1 MSVEVGSAYATL
13 RVKLDE
19 WNQGL
24 ETAANSLQGYGSRLQ
39 GSMDSIGKK
48 TTSAGKSLTTKITL
62 PIIGIGTAAVKT
74 SMDFEAAMS
83 KVASLSGAQ
92 GEQFE
97 SLRDKA
103 LEMGA
108 KTMYSAT
115 ESAEALQYMAL
126 AGWNTE
132 DMLNGLEPI
141 LKLAGAAGMD
151 LGTASDIVTDG
162 LTAMGLSAKDAAH
175 FADVMAVTMSKSN
188 TDVNQLGEAFKYVAP
203 LAGAMGYKIED
214 LSLALGLMA
223 NSGIKASQGGTS
235 LRRILQNL
243 SDPTDE
249 VAGAMKKL
257 GISMFNPEDGSA
269 KSLYDLMVE
278 LRGSMRGL
286 SDEEQAM
293 YANTIAG
300 STGLSGL
307 LAIVN
312 ASDEDFNNLANAI
325 YNADGA
331 GMEMYD
337 TMTNNLKGSVT
348 ELMSALESLM
358 ISMGDL
364 LVPLIKEVVSMIQ
377 GWVEHLNSLDET
389 QKQQIIQ
396 VALVVASIGPLIS
409 IVGKLFTTIS
419 TVVKFIQ
426 ALTANPILI
435 LVAAIA
441 AAIGGLVGTIITNWD
456 KTKSATEN
464 VWNGIKLFVT
474 NVVNGL
480 LSFIE
485 NLFPGFKEAG
495 ANLFKGLWEGL
506 KSVWTKI
513 TDWVSNGVKTLTE
526 LLNPKN
532 WFSDNG
538 NTKSGYRRSFAAG
551 LDSVPYD
558 GYKATLHKGE
568 RVLTAQENKKY
579 NTGRAANSGNTYNFY
594 SPKAIDVAQAKRM
607 LDSVTKQQSLGLDL
621 G

>member
-13 RVKLDE
+13 RVNLDE

-24 ETAANSLQGYGSRLQ
+24 ETAINSLQGYGSRLQ
-39 GSMDSIGKK
+39 GSMNSVGKK
-48 TTSAGKSLTTKITL
+48 LTSAGKSLTTKVTL
-62 PIIGIGTAAVKT
+62 PIVGIGTAAVKA
-74 SMDFEAAMS
+74 SIDFESAMD

-92 GEQFE
+92 GEQFD

-103 LEMGA
+103 IEMGA
-108 KTMYSAT
+108 QTMYSAT

-203 LAGAMGYKIED
+203 LAGSMGYSIED
-214 LSLALGLMA
+214 LSLALGIMA
-223 NSGIKASQGGTS
+223 NAGIKASQGGTS
-235 LRRILQNL
+235 LRRTLLNL
-243 SDPTDE
+243 SNPTDA
-249 VAGAMKKL
+249 VAVAMEKL
-257 GISMFNPEDGSA
+257 GISMFNPDGSA

-278 LRGSMRGL
+278 LRGAMKGL
-286 SDEEQAM
+286 TDEEKAQ
-293 YANTIAG
+293 YAATIAG
-300 STGLSGL
+300 ATGLSGL
-307 LAIVN
+307 LAIVD
-312 ASDEDFNNLANAI
+312 ASDESFNGLANAI
-325 YNADGA
+325 NTSDNAA
-331 GMEMYD
+331 LNMYD
-337 TMTNNLKGSVT
+337 TMTNNLKGT
-348 ELMSALESLM
+348 LDELMSALEALGISLGE
-358 ISMGDL
+358 IL
-364 LVPLIKEVVSMIQ
+364 TPIITNVVRTLQ
-377 GWVEHLNSLDET
+377 GWVEKIDDLDET

-396 VALVVASIGPLIS
+396 IALVVAAIGPLIS
-409 IVGKLFTTIS
+409 IVGKLFTAIS
-419 TVVKFIQ
+419 TVVKFVQ
-426 ALTANPILI
+426 ALTANPVLI

-480 LSFIE
+480 LGFIE

-495 ANLFKGLWEGL
+495 VKLFTGLWDGL

-513 TDWVSNGVKTLTE
+513 TNWVSNGVKTLAE

-532 WFSDNG
+532 WFSDDG
-538 NTKSGYRRSFAAG
+538 NSKSGYRRSFAAG
-551 LDSVPYD
+551 LDNVPYD

-568 RVLTAQENKKY
+568 RVLTAQENKEY

>member
-24 ETAANSLQGYGSRLQ
+24 ETAINSLQGYGSRLQ

-48 TTSAGKSLTTKITL
+48 LTSAGKNLTTKVTL
-62 PIIGIGTAAVKT
+62 PIVGIGTAAVKT
-74 SMDFEAAMS
+74 SMDFEAAMD

-92 GEQFE
+92 GENFDR
-97 SLRDKA
+97 LRDKA

-108 KTMYSAT
+108 QTMYSAT

-132 DMLNGLEPI
+132 EMLVGLEPI
-141 LKLAGAAGMD
+141 LKLAGSAGMD
-151 LGTASDIVTDG
+151 LGRASDIVTDG

-203 LAGAMGYKIED
+203 LAGSLGYSVED
-214 LSLALGLMA
+214 LNLALGIMA
-223 NSGIKASQGGTS
+223 NASIKSSQGGTS
-235 LRRILQNL
+235 LRRVLLNL
-243 SDPTDE
+243 SDPTDK
-249 VAGAMKKL
+249 VKASMDAL
-257 GISMFNPEDGSA
+257 GISMFNPDGSA

-278 LRGSMRGL
+278 LRESMKGL
-286 SDEEQAM
+286 SKEEKALH
-293 YANTIAG
+293 ASTIAG
-300 STGLSGL
+300 ATGLSGL
-307 LAIVN
+307 LAIVD
-312 ASDEDFNNLANAI
+312 ASDKDFNNLANAI

-331 GMEMYD
+331 GMKMYD
-337 TMTNNLKGSVT
+337 TMTNNLQGSVT

-396 VALVVASIGPLIS
+396 VALVVASIGPLIT
-409 IVGKLFTTIS
+409 IIGKLFTTIS
-419 TVVKFIQ
+419 TVVKFVQ
-426 ALTANPILI
+426 LLTANPVLI

-480 LSFIE
+480 LGFIE

-506 KSVWTKI
+506 KSVWSSISTWATNAFESLKR
-513 TDWVSNGVKTLTE
+513 K
-526 LLNPKN
+526 LNPST
-532 WFSDNG
+532 WFNSS
-538 NTKSGYRRSFAAG
+538 TKSSGYGRSFAAG
-551 LDSVPYD
+551 LDNVPYD

-568 RVLTAQENKKY
+568 RVLTAQENKNY
-579 NTGRAANSGNTYNFY
+579 NAGRTAGTGNTYNFY

>member
-24 ETAANSLQGYGSRLQ
+24 ETAINSLQGYGSRLQ
-39 GSMDSIGKK
+39 GSMDSVGKK
-48 TTSAGKSLTTKITL
+48 LTSAGKNLTKKVTL
-62 PIIGIGTAAVKT
+62 PIVGIGTAAVKT
-74 SMDFEAAMS
+74 SMDFEAAMD

-92 GEQFE
+92 GENFD

-151 LGTASDIVTDG
+151 LGRASDIVTDG
-162 LTAMGLSAKDAAH
+162 LTAMGLTAQDAAH
-175 FADVMAVTMSKSN
+175 FADVLAVAMSKSN
-188 TDVNQLGEAFKYVAP
+188 TDVDQLGEAFKYVAP
-203 LAGAMGYKIED
+203 LAGAMGYNIED

-223 NSGIKASQGGTS
+223 NAGIKASQGGTS
-235 LRRILQNL
+235 LRRVLQNL
-243 SDPTDE
+243 SNPTDK
-249 VAGAMKKL
+249 VAGAMEDL
-257 GISMFNPEDGSA
+257 GISMFNPDGSA

-278 LRGSMRGL
+278 LRESMRGL
-286 SDEEQAM
+286 SEEEQAM
-293 YANTIAG
+293 YASTIAG

-312 ASDEDFNNLANAI
+312 ASDKDFNNLTDAI
-325 YNADGA
+325 YNANGA
-331 GMEMYD
+331 GMKMYD
-337 TMTNNLKGSVT
+337 TMTNNLQGSVT

-364 LVPLIKEVVSMIQ
+364 LVPLIKDVVKMIQ

-396 VALVVASIGPLIS
+396 VALVVASIGPLIT
-409 IVGKLFTTIS
+409 IIGKLFTTIS
-419 TVVKFIQ
+419 TVVKFVK
-426 ALTANPILI
+426 LLSANPVIL
-435 LVAAIA
+435 LVTAIA

-480 LSFIE
+480 LNFIE

-495 ANLFKGLWEGL
+495 AKLFTGFWNGL

-513 TDWVSNGVKTLTE
+513 TDWVSNGVKTLAE

-532 WFSDNG
+532 WFSDDG
-538 NTKSGYRRSFAAG
+538 NTKSGYGRSFAAG
-551 LDSVPYD
+551 LDNVPYD

-568 RVLTAQENKKY
+568 RVLTAQENKEY
-579 NTGRAANSGNTYNFY
+579 NAGRANNSGNIYNFY

>member
-24 ETAANSLQGYGSRLQ
+24 ETAINSLRGYGSRLQ
-39 GSMDSIGKK
+39 VSMDSVGKK
-48 TTSAGKSLTTKITL
+48 LTSAGKNLTTKVTL

-92 GEQFE
+92 GEEFDR
-97 SLRDKA
+97 LRDKA
-103 LEMGA
+103 IEMGA
-108 KTMYSAT
+108 QTMYSAT

-126 AGWNTE
+126 AGWGTE
-132 DMLNGLEPI
+132 DMLAGLEPI

-151 LGTASDIVTDG
+151 LGRASDIVTDG
-162 LTAMGLSAKDAAH
+162 LTAMGLTAQDAAH
-175 FADVMAVTMSKSN
+175 FADVLAVAMSKSN
-188 TDVNQLGEAFKYVAP
+188 TDVDMLGEAFKYVAP
-203 LAGAMGYKIED
+203 LAGAMGYNIED

-223 NSGIKASQGGTS
+223 NAGIKASQGGTS
-235 LRRILQNL
+235 LRRVLQNL
-243 SDPTDE
+243 SNPTDK
-249 VAGAMKKL
+249 VAGAMEDL
-257 GISMFNPEDGSA
+257 GISMFNPDGSA

-278 LRGSMRGL
+278 LRGSMKGL
-286 SDEEQAM
+286 SEEEQAM
-293 YANTIAG
+293 YASTIAG

-312 ASDEDFNNLANAI
+312 ASEDDFNKLTDAI

-337 TMTNNLKGSVT
+337 TMTNNLQGSVT

-364 LVPLIKEVVSMIQ
+364 LVPLIKDVVEMLQ

-396 VALVVASIGPLIS
+396 VALVVASIGPLIT
-409 IVGKLFTTIS
+409 IIGKLFTSIS
-419 TVVKFIQ
+419 TVVKFVQ
-426 ALTANPILI
+426 LLSANPVIL
-435 LVAAIA
+435 LVTAIA

-480 LSFIE
+480 LNFIE

-495 ANLFKGLWEGL
+495 AKLFTGFWDGL
-506 KSVWTKI
+506 KSMWTKI
-513 TDWVSNGVKTLTE
+513 TDWVSNGVKTLAE

-538 NTKSGYRRSFAAG
+538 NTKSGYGRSFAAG
-551 LDSVPYD
+551 LDNVPYD

-568 RVLTAQENKKY
+568 RVLTAQENKEY
-579 NTGRAANSGNTYNFY
+579 NAGRSTNSGNTYNFY

>member
-24 ETAANSLQGYGSRLQ
+24 ETAINSLQGYGSRLQ
-39 GSMDSIGKK
+39 GSMNSIGKK
-48 TTSAGKSLTTKITL
+48 LTSAGKNLTTKVTL
-62 PIIGIGTAAVKT
+62 PIVGIGTAAVKT
-74 SMDFEAAMS
+74 SMDFEAAMD

-92 GEQFE
+92 GENFDR
-97 SLRDKA
+97 LRDKA

-126 AGWNTE
+126 AGWDTE

-203 LAGAMGYKIED
+203 LAGAMGYSIED

-223 NSGIKASQGGTS
+223 NAGIKASQGGTS
-235 LRRILQNL
+235 LRRVLQNL
-243 SDPTDE
+243 SNPTDK
-249 VAGAMKKL
+249 VAGAMAKL
-257 GISMFNPEDGSA
+257 GISMFNPDGSA

-278 LRGSMRGL
+278 LRESMKGL
-286 SDEEQAM
+286 SEEEQAM
-293 YANTIAG
+293 YASTIAG

-312 ASDEDFNNLANAI
+312 ASDEDFNNLTDAI
-325 YNADGA
+325 YNANGA

-364 LVPLIKEVVSMIQ
+364 LVPLIKDVVKMIQ

-396 VALVVASIGPLIS
+396 VALVVASIGPLIT
-409 IVGKLFTTIS
+409 IIGKLFTSIS
-419 TVVKFIQ
+419 TVVKFVQ
-426 ALTANPILI
+426 ALTANPVLI

-480 LSFIE
+480 LNFIE

-495 ANLFKGLWEGL
+495 AKLFTGFWNGL

-513 TDWVSNGVKTLTE
+513 TDWVSNGVKTLAE

-532 WFSDNG
+532 WFSDDG
-538 NTKSGYRRSFAAG
+538 NTKSGYGRSFAAG
-551 LDSVPYD
+551 LDNVPYD

-568 RVLTAQENKKY
+568 RVLTAQENKEY
-579 NTGRAANSGNTYNFY
+579 NAGRANNSGNTYNFY

>member
-24 ETAANSLQGYGSRLQ
+24 KTAISSLQGYGSRLQ
-39 GSMDSIGKK
+39 VSMDSVGKK
-48 TTSAGKSLTTKITL
+48 LTSAGKSLTTKVTL
-62 PIIGIGTAAVKT
+62 PIVGIGTAAVKT
-74 SMDFEAAMS
+74 SMDFESAMS

-92 GEQFE
+92 GEQFD

-235 LRRILQNL
+235 LRRVLQNL
-243 SDPTDE
+243 SDPTGE
-249 VAGAMKKL
+249 VAGAMKDL
-257 GISMFNPEDGSA
+257 GVSMFNPDGSA

-286 SDEEQAM
+286 SEEEQAM

-358 ISMGDL
+358 ISIGDL
-364 LVPLIKEVVSMIQ
+364 LVPLIRKVVSMIQ

-396 VALVVASIGPLIS
+396 IALVVAAIGPLIS
-409 IVGKLFTTIS
+409 IVGKLFTAIS
-419 TVVKFIQ
+419 TVVKFVQ
-426 ALTANPILI
+426 LLSANPVLI

-464 VWNGIKLFVT
+464 VWNGIKIFVT

-480 LSFIE
+480 LNFIE
-485 NLFPGFKEAG
+485 GLFPGFKEAG
-495 ANLFKGLWEGL
+495 ANLFRGLWEGL

-532 WFSDNG
+532 WFSDDG
-538 NTKSGYRRSFAAG
+538 NPRSGYGRSFAAG

-568 RVLTAQENKKY
+568 RVLTAQENKEY

>member
-24 ETAANSLQGYGSRLQ
+24 ETAINSLQGYGSRLQ
-39 GSMDSIGKK
+39 GSMNSIGKK
-48 TTSAGKSLTTKITL
+48 LTSAGKNLTTKVTL
-62 PIIGIGTAAVKT
+62 PIVGIGTAAVKT
-74 SMDFEAAMS
+74 SMDFEAAMD

-92 GEQFE
+92 GENFDR
-97 SLRDKA
+97 LRDKA

-126 AGWNTE
+126 AGWGTE

-203 LAGAMGYKIED
+203 LAGAMGYSIED

-223 NSGIKASQGGTS
+223 NAGIKASQGGTS
-235 LRRILQNL
+235 LRRVLQNL
-243 SDPTDE
+243 SNPTDK
-249 VAGAMKKL
+249 VAGAMKAL
-257 GISMFNPEDGSA
+257 GISMFNPDGSA

-278 LRGSMRGL
+278 LRESMRGL
-286 SDEEQAM
+286 SEEEQAM
-293 YANTIAG
+293 YASTIAG

-312 ASDEDFNNLANAI
+312 ASDKDFNNLTDAI
-325 YNADGA
+325 YNANGA

-364 LVPLIKEVVSMIQ
+364 LVPLIKDVVKMIQ

-396 VALVVASIGPLIS
+396 VALVVASIGPLIT
-409 IVGKLFTTIS
+409 IIGKLFTSIS
-419 TVVKFIQ
+419 TVVKFVQ
-426 ALTANPILI
+426 ALTANPVLI

-480 LSFIE
+480 LNFIE

-495 ANLFKGLWEGL
+495 AKLFTGFWNGL

-513 TDWVSNGVKTLTE
+513 TDWVSNGVKTLAE

-532 WFSDNG
+532 WFSDDG
-538 NTKSGYRRSFAAG
+538 NTKSGYGRSFAAG
-551 LDSVPYD
+551 LDNVPYD

-568 RVLTAQENKKY
+568 RVLTAQENKEY
-579 NTGRAANSGNTYNFY
+579 NAGRAANSGNTYNFY

>member
-24 ETAANSLQGYGSRLQ
+24 ETAINSLQGYGSRLQ
-39 GSMDSIGKK
+39 GSMDSVGKK
-48 TTSAGKSLTTKITL
+48 LTSAGKNLTTKVTL
-62 PIIGIGTAAVKT
+62 PIVGIGTAAVKT

-92 GEQFE
+92 GEEFDR
-97 SLRDKA
+97 LRDKA
-103 LEMGA
+103 IEMGA
-108 KTMYSAT
+108 QTMYSAT

-126 AGWNTE
+126 AGWDTE
-132 DMLNGLEPI
+132 DMLAGLEPI

-151 LGTASDIVTDG
+151 LGRASDIVTDG
-162 LTAMGLSAKDAAH
+162 LTAMGLTAKDATH
-175 FADVMAVTMSKSN
+175 FADVLAVAMSKSN
-188 TDVNQLGEAFKYVAP
+188 TDVNMLGEAFKYVAP
-203 LAGAMGYKIED
+203 LAGAMGYNIED
-214 LSLALGLMA
+214 LSIALGLMA
-223 NSGIKASQGGTS
+223 NAGIKASQGGTS
-235 LRRILQNL
+235 LIRVLQNL
-243 SDPTDE
+243 SNPTE
-249 VAGAMKKL
+249 KVAGAMEDL
-257 GISMFNPEDGSA
+257 GISMFNPDGSA

-278 LRGSMRGL
+278 LRGSMKGL
-286 SDEEQAM
+286 SEEEQAM
-293 YANTIAG
+293 YASTIAG

-312 ASDEDFNNLANAI
+312 ASEDDFNNLTDAI

-337 TMTNNLKGSVT
+337 TMTNNLQGSVT

-364 LVPLIKEVVSMIQ
+364 LVPLIKDVVEMLQ

-396 VALVVASIGPLIS
+396 VALVVASIGPLIT
-409 IVGKLFTTIS
+409 IIGKLFTSIS
-419 TVVKFIQ
+419 TVVKFVQ
-426 ALTANPILI
+426 LLSANPVIL
-435 LVAAIA
+435 LVTAIA

-480 LSFIE
+480 LNFIE

-495 ANLFKGLWEGL
+495 AKLFTGFWDGL
-506 KSVWTKI
+506 KSIWTKI
-513 TDWVSNGVKTLTE
+513 TDWVSNGVKTLAE

-538 NTKSGYRRSFAAG
+538 NTKSGYGRSFAAG
-551 LDSVPYD
+551 LDNVPYD

-568 RVLTAQENKKY
+568 RVLTAQENKEY
-579 NTGRAANSGNTYNFY
+579 NAGRATNSGNTYNFY

>member
-24 ETAANSLQGYGSRLQ
+24 ETAINSLQGYGSRLQ

-48 TTSAGKSLTTKITL
+48 LTSAGKNLTTKVTL
-62 PIIGIGTAAVKT
+62 PIVGIGTAAVKT
-74 SMDFEAAMS
+74 SMDFEAAMD

-92 GEQFE
+92 GENFDR
-97 SLRDKA
+97 LRDKA

-108 KTMYSAT
+108 QTMYSAT

-126 AGWNTE
+126 AGWDTE

-203 LAGAMGYKIED
+203 LAGAMGYSIED
-214 LSLALGLMA
+214 LNLALGLMA
-223 NSGIKASQGGTS
+223 NAGIKASQGGTS
-235 LRRILQNL
+235 LRRVLQNL
-243 SDPTDE
+243 SNPTDE
-249 VAGAMKKL
+249 VAAAMEKL
-257 GISMFNPEDGSA
+257 GISMFNPDGSA

-278 LRGSMRGL
+278 LRESMSGL
-286 SDEEQAM
+286 SEEEQAM
-293 YANTIAG
+293 YASTIAG
-300 STGLSGL
+300 ATGLSGL
-307 LAIVN
+307 LAVVN
-312 ASDEDFNNLANAI
+312 ASDEDFNKLADAI

-364 LVPLIKEVVSMIQ
+364 LVPLIKDVVKMIQ

-396 VALVVASIGPLIS
+396 VALVVASIGPLIT
-409 IVGKLFTTIS
+409 IIGKLFTTIS
-419 TVVKFIQ
+419 TVVKFVQ
-426 ALTANPILI
+426 LLSANPVII

-480 LSFIE
+480 LNFIE

-506 KSVWTKI
+506 KSVWSKI
-513 TDWVSNGVKTLTE
+513 TDWATSAFESLKNA
-526 LLNPKN
+526 LNPST
-532 WFSDNG
+532 WFDRS
-538 NTKSGYRRSFAAG
+538 TRSSGYGRSFAAG
-551 LDSVPYD
+551 LDNVPYD

-568 RVLTAQENKKY
+568 RVLTAQENKEY
-579 NTGRAANSGNTYNFY
+579 STGRTTNSGNTYNFY

>member
-24 ETAANSLQGYGSRLQ
+24 ETAINSLQGYGSRLQ
-39 GSMDSIGKK
+39 GSMDSVGKK
-48 TTSAGKSLTTKITL
+48 LTSAGKNLTKKVTL
-62 PIIGIGTAAVKT
+62 PIVGIGTAAVKT

-92 GEQFE
+92 GEQFDR
-97 SLRDKA
+97 LRDKA
-103 LEMGA
+103 IEMGA
-108 KTMYSAT
+108 QTMYSAT

-126 AGWNTE
+126 AGWDTE
-132 DMLNGLEPI
+132 DMLDGLEPI

-151 LGTASDIVTDG
+151 LGRASDIVTDG
-162 LTAMGLSAKDAAH
+162 LTAMGLTAKDAAH
-175 FADVMAVTMSKSN
+175 FADVLAVAMSKSN

-203 LAGAMGYKIED
+203 LAGAMGYNIED

-223 NSGIKASQGGTS
+223 NAGIKASQGGTS
-235 LRRILQNL
+235 LRRVLQNL
-243 SDPTDE
+243 SNPTDK
-249 VAGAMKKL
+249 VAGAMEKL
-257 GISMFNPEDGSA
+257 GISMFNPDGSA

-278 LRGSMRGL
+278 LRESMRGL
-286 SDEEQAM
+286 SEEEQAM
-293 YANTIAG
+293 YASTIAG

-312 ASDEDFNNLANAI
+312 ASDEDFNTLTDAI
-325 YNADGA
+325 YNANGA

-337 TMTNNLKGSVT
+337 TMTNNLQGSVT

-364 LVPLIKEVVSMIQ
+364 LVPLIKEVVSMLQ

-396 VALVVASIGPLIS
+396 VALVVASIGPLIT
-409 IVGKLFTTIS
+409 IIGKLFTSIS
-419 TVVKFIQ
+419 TVVKFVQ
-426 ALTANPILI
+426 LLSANPVIL
-435 LVAAIA
+435 LVTAIA
-441 AAIGGLVGTIITNWD
+441 AAIGGLVGTIIANWD

-480 LSFIE
+480 LNFIE

-495 ANLFKGLWEGL
+495 ANLFRGLWEGL
-506 KSVWTKI
+506 KSVWSSI
-513 TDWVSNGVKTLTE
+513 TTWATNAFDSLKNA
-526 LLNPKN
+526 LNPST
-532 WFSDNG
+532 WFDSS
-538 NTKSGYRRSFAAG
+538 TRSSRYGRSYAAG
-551 LDSVPYD
+551 LDNVPYD

-568 RVLTAQENKKY
+568 RVLTAQENKEY
-579 NTGRAANSGNTYNFY
+579 NAGRATNSGNTYNFY

>member
-1 MSVEVGSAYATL
+1 MSIEVGSAYATL

-24 ETAANSLQGYGSRLQ
+24 ETAIKSLQGYGSRLQ
-39 GSMDSIGKK
+39 VSMDSVGKK
-48 TTSAGKSLTTKITL
+48 LTSAGKNLTTKVTL
-62 PIIGIGTAAVKT
+62 PIVGIGTAAIKA
-74 SMDFEAAMS
+74 SIDFESAMD

-92 GEQFE
+92 GEQFD

-103 LEMGA
+103 IEMGA

-126 AGWNTE
+126 AGWNTKE
-132 DMLNGLEPI
+132 MLVGLEPV

-151 LGTASDIVTDG
+151 LGTASNIVTNG
-162 LTAMGLSAKDAAH
+162 LTAMGLSANDAAH
-175 FADVMAVTMSKSN
+175 FADVMAVTMSKSS

-203 LAGAMGYKIED
+203 LAGSMGYSIED
-214 LSLALGLMA
+214 LSLALGIMA
-223 NSGIKASQGGTS
+223 NAGIQASQGGTS
-235 LRRILQNL
+235 LRRILLNL
-243 SDPTDE
+243 SDPTDD
-249 VAGAMKKL
+249 VAIAMEEL
-257 GISMFNPEDGSA
+257 GISMFNPDGSA

-278 LRGSMRGL
+278 LRGAMKGL
-286 SDEEQAM
+286 TDEEKAQ
-293 YANTIAG
+293 YAATIAG

-307 LAIVN
+307 LAIVD
-312 ASDEDFNNLANAI
+312 ASDEKFNGLANAI
-325 YNADGA
+325 NTSDNAA
-331 GMEMYD
+331 LNMYD
-337 TMTNNLKGSVT
+337 TMTKNLKGSLD
-348 ELMSALESLM
+348 ELMSALEALGISLGE
-358 ISMGDL
+358 IL
-364 LVPLIKEVVSMIQ
+364 TPIITNVVRTLQ
-377 GWVEHLNSLDET
+377 GWVEKLDDLDET

-396 VALVVASIGPLIS
+396 IALVVAAIGPLIL
-409 IVGKLFTTIS
+409 IVGKLFTAIS
-419 TVVKFIQ
+419 TVVKFVQ
-426 ALTANPILI
+426 LLSANPIII

-485 NLFPGFKEAG
+485 GLFPGFKEAG
-495 ANLFKGLWEGL
+495 ANLFRGLWEGL

-513 TDWVSNGVKTLTE
+513 TDWVSNGVKTLAE

-532 WFSDNG
+532 WFGDDG
-538 NTKSGYRRSFAAG
+538 NTKSGYGRSFAAG
-551 LDSVPYD
+551 LDNVPYD

-568 RVLTAQENKKY
+568 RVLTAQENKEY
-579 NTGRAANSGNTYNFY
+579 NTGRATNSGNTYNFY

>member
-24 ETAANSLQGYGSRLQ
+24 ETAINSLQGYGSRLQ
-39 GSMDSIGKK
+39 GSMDSVGKK
-48 TTSAGKSLTTKITL
+48 LTSAGKNLTKKVTL
-62 PIIGIGTAAVKT
+62 PIVGIGTAAVKT
-74 SMDFEAAMS
+74 SMDFEAAMD

-92 GEQFE
+92 GENFD

-151 LGTASDIVTDG
+151 LGRASDIVTDG
-162 LTAMGLSAKDAAH
+162 LTAMGLTAQDAAH
-175 FADVMAVTMSKSN
+175 FADVLAVAMSKSN
-188 TDVNQLGEAFKYVAP
+188 TDVDQLGEAFKYVAP
-203 LAGAMGYKIED
+203 LAGAMGYNIED
-214 LSLALGLMA
+214 LSIALGLMA
-223 NSGIKASQGGTS
+223 NAGIKASQGGTS
-235 LRRILQNL
+235 LRRVLQNL
-243 SDPTDE
+243 SNPTE
-249 VAGAMKKL
+249 KVAGAMEDL
-257 GISMFNPEDGSA
+257 GISMFNPDGSA

-278 LRGSMRGL
+278 LRGSMKGL
-286 SDEEQAM
+286 SEEEQAM
-293 YANTIAG
+293 YASTIAG

-312 ASDEDFNNLANAI
+312 ASEDDFNNLTDAI

-364 LVPLIKEVVSMIQ
+364 LVPLIKDVVKMIQ

-396 VALVVASIGPLIS
+396 VALVVASIGPLIT
-409 IVGKLFTTIS
+409 IIGKLFTTIS
-419 TVVKFIQ
+419 TVVKFVK
-426 ALTANPILI
+426 LLSANPVIL
-435 LVAAIA
+435 LVTAIA
-441 AAIGGLVGTIITNWD
+441 AAIGALVGTIITNWD
-456 KTKSATEN
+456 KTKSVTEN

-480 LSFIE
+480 LNFIE

-495 ANLFKGLWEGL
+495 AKLFTGFWNGL

-513 TDWVSNGVKTLTE
+513 TDWVSNGVKTLAE

-532 WFSDNG
+532 WFSDDG
-538 NTKSGYRRSFAAG
+538 NTKSGYGRSFAAG
-551 LDSVPYD
+551 LDNVPYD

-568 RVLTAQENKKY
+568 RVLTAQENKEY
-579 NTGRAANSGNTYNFY
+579 NAGRANNSGNTYNFY

>member
-24 ETAANSLQGYGSRLQ
+24 ETAINSLQGYGSRLQ
-39 GSMDSIGKK
+39 GSMDSVGKK
-48 TTSAGKSLTTKITL
+48 LTSAGKNLTKKVTL
-62 PIIGIGTAAVKT
+62 PIVGIGTAAVKT
-74 SMDFEAAMS
+74 SMDFEAAMD

-92 GEQFE
+92 GENFDR
-97 SLRDKA
+97 LRDKA

-108 KTMYSAT
+108 QTMYSAT

-126 AGWNTE
+126 AGWDTE
-132 DMLNGLEPI
+132 DMLDGLEPI

-151 LGTASDIVTDG
+151 LGRASDIVTDG
-162 LTAMGLSAKDAAH
+162 LTAMGLTAKDAAH

-203 LAGAMGYKIED
+203 LAGAMGYSIED
-214 LSLALGLMA
+214 LNLALGLMA
-223 NSGIKASQGGTS
+223 NAGIKASQGGTS
-235 LRRILQNL
+235 LRRVLQNL
-243 SDPTDE
+243 SNPTDK
-249 VAGAMKKL
+249 VAGAMAKL
-257 GISMFNPEDGSA
+257 GISMFNPDGSA

-278 LRGSMRGL
+278 LRESIRGL
-286 SDEEQAM
+286 SEEEQAM
-293 YANTIAG
+293 YASTIAG

-312 ASDEDFNNLANAI
+312 ASDEDFNKLTDAI

-337 TMTNNLKGSVT
+337 TMTNNLQGSVT

-364 LVPLIKEVVSMIQ
+364 LVPLIKDVVSMIQ

-396 VALVVASIGPLIS
+396 VALVVASIGPLIT
-409 IVGKLFTTIS
+409 IIGKLFTSIS
-419 TVVKFIQ
+419 TVVKFVQ
-426 ALTANPILI
+426 LLSANPVIL
-435 LVAAIA
+435 LVTAIA
-441 AAIGGLVGTIITNWD
+441 AAIGGLVGTIIANWD

-480 LSFIE
+480 LNFIE

-495 ANLFKGLWEGL
+495 ANLFRGLWEGL
-506 KSVWTKI
+506 KSVWSRI
-513 TDWVSNGVKTLTE
+513 TDWATSAFDSLKNA
-526 LLNPKN
+526 LNPST
-532 WFSDNG
+532 WFDSS
-538 NTKSGYRRSFAAG
+538 TRSSRYGRSYAAG
-551 LDSVPYD
+551 LDNVPYD

-568 RVLTAQENKKY
+568 RVLTAQENKEY
-579 NTGRAANSGNTYNFY
+579 NAGRAINSGNTYNFY

>member
-24 ETAANSLQGYGSRLQ
+24 ETAINSLQGYGSRLQ
-39 GSMDSIGKK
+39 VSMDSVGKK
-48 TTSAGKSLTTKITL
+48 LTSAGKSLTTKVTL
-62 PIIGIGTAAVKT
+62 PIVGIGTAAVKT
-74 SMDFEAAMS
+74 SMDFESAMS

-92 GEQFE
+92 GEQFD

-108 KTMYSAT
+108 QTMYSAT

-235 LRRILQNL
+235 LRRVLQNL
-243 SDPTDE
+243 SDPTGE
-249 VAGAMKKL
+249 VAGAMKDL
-257 GISMFNPEDGSA
+257 GISMFNPDGSA

-286 SDEEQAM
+286 SEEEQAM

-358 ISMGDL
+358 ISVGDL
-364 LVPLIKEVVSMIQ
+364 LVPLIKKVVSTIQ

-396 VALVVASIGPLIS
+396 IALVVAAIGPLIS
-409 IVGKLFTTIS
+409 IVGKLFTAIS
-419 TVVKFIQ
+419 TVVKFVQ
-426 ALTANPILI
+426 ALTANPVLI

-485 NLFPGFKEAG
+485 GLFPGFKEAG
-495 ANLFKGLWEGL
+495 ANLFRGLWEGL

-513 TDWVSNGVKTLTE
+513 TDWVSNGVKTLAE

-532 WFSDNG
+532 WFGDDG
-538 NTKSGYRRSFAAG
+538 NTKSGYGRSFAAG
-551 LDSVPYD
+551 LDNVPYD

-568 RVLTAQENKKY
+568 RVLTAQENKEY
-579 NTGRAANSGNTYNFY
+579 NTGRATNSGNTYNFY

>member
-19 WNQGL
+19 WDQGL
-24 ETAANSLQGYGSRLQ
+24 DTAANSLKGYGNKLQ
-39 GSMDSIGKK
+39 GSMDDVGKRLA
-48 TTSAGKSLTTKITL
+48 SAGKSLTTKVTL
-62 PIIGIGTAAVKT
+62 PIVGIGTAAVKT

-83 KVASLSGAQ
+83 KVSSLSGAQ
-92 GEQFE
+92 GEDFDR
-97 SLRDKA
+97 LRDKA
-103 LEMGA
+103 IEMGA
-108 KTMYSAT
+108 QTMYSAT

-126 AGWNTE
+126 AGWDTE
-132 DMLNGLEPI
+132 EMLDGLEPI

-151 LGTASDIVTDG
+151 LGRASDIVTDG

-203 LAGAMGYKIED
+203 LAGSMGYSIED

-223 NSGIKASQGGTS
+223 NAGIKASQGGTS
-235 LRRILQNL
+235 LRRTLLNL
-243 SDPTDE
+243 SDPTDD

-257 GISMFNPEDGSA
+257 GISMFNPDGSA

-278 LRGSMRGL
+278 LRDSMKGL
-286 SDEEQAM
+286 TDKEKAL
-293 YANTIAG
+293 YASTIAG
-300 STGLSGL
+300 ATGLSGL
-307 LAIVN
+307 LAIVD
-312 ASDEDFNNLANAI
+312 ASDDDFNKLAAAI
-325 YNADGA
+325 SDADGA

-337 TMTNNLKGSVT
+337 TMTNNLQGSIT

-364 LVPLIKEVVSMIQ
+364 LVPLIKEVVSMLQ

-396 VALVVASIGPLIS
+396 VALVVASIGPLIT
-409 IVGKLFTTIS
+409 IIGKLFTTIS
-419 TVVKFIQ
+419 TVVTFVKL
-426 ALTANPILI
+426 LTANPILI

-480 LSFIE
+480 LNFID

-495 ANLFKGLWEGL
+495 VKLFTGLWDGL
-506 KSVWTKI
+506 KNVWTKI
-513 TDWVSNGVKTLTE
+513 TNWVSNGIKTLAE

-532 WFSDNG
+532 WFSDDG
-538 NTKSGYRRSFAAG
+538 DTRSGYGRSFAAG
-551 LDSVPYD
+551 LDNVPYD

-568 RVLTAQENKKY
+568 RVLTAQENKNY
-579 NTGRAANSGNTYNFY
+579 NAGKAAGTGNTYNFY

>member
-24 ETAANSLQGYGSRLQ
+24 ETAINSLQGYGSRLQ
-39 GSMDSIGKK
+39 GSMNSIGKK
-48 TTSAGKSLTTKITL
+48 LTSAGKNLTTKVTL
-62 PIIGIGTAAVKT
+62 PIVGIGTAAVKT
-74 SMDFEAAMS
+74 SMDFEAAMD

-92 GEQFE
+92 GENFDR
-97 SLRDKA
+97 LRDKA

-151 LGTASDIVTDG
+151 LGRASDIVTDG
-162 LTAMGLSAKDAAH
+162 LTAMGLTAQDAAH
-175 FADVMAVTMSKSN
+175 FADVLAVAMSKSN
-188 TDVNQLGEAFKYVAP
+188 TDVDQLGEAFKYVAP
-203 LAGAMGYKIED
+203 LAGAMGYNIED
-214 LSLALGLMA
+214 LSIALGLMA
-223 NSGIKASQGGTS
+223 NAGIKASQGGTS
-235 LRRILQNL
+235 LRRVLQNL
-243 SDPTDE
+243 SNPTE
-249 VAGAMKKL
+249 KVAGAMEDL
-257 GISMFNPEDGSA
+257 GISMFNPDGSA

-278 LRGSMRGL
+278 LRESMRDL
-286 SDEEQAM
+286 SQEEQAM
-293 YANTIAG
+293 YASTIAG

-312 ASDEDFNNLANAI
+312 ASEDDFNNLTNAI

-364 LVPLIKEVVSMIQ
+364 LVPLIKDVVKMIQ

-396 VALVVASIGPLIS
+396 VALVVASIGPLIT
-409 IVGKLFTTIS
+409 IIGKLFTTIS
-419 TVVKFIQ
+419 TVVKFVK
-426 ALTANPILI
+426 LLSANPVIL
-435 LVAAIA
+435 LVTAIA

-480 LSFIE
+480 LNFIE

-495 ANLFKGLWEGL
+495 AKLFTGFWNGL

-513 TDWVSNGVKTLTE
+513 TDWVSNGVKTLAE

-532 WFSDNG
+532 WFSDDG
-538 NTKSGYRRSFAAG
+538 NTKSGYGRSFAAG
-551 LDSVPYD
+551 LDNVPYD

-568 RVLTAQENKKY
+568 RVLTAQENKEY
-579 NTGRAANSGNTYNFY
+579 NAGRANNSGNTYNFY

>member
-24 ETAANSLQGYGSRLQ
+24 ETAINSLQGYGSRLQ
-39 GSMDSIGKK
+39 GSMDSVGKK
-48 TTSAGKSLTTKITL
+48 LTSAGKNLTTKVTL
-62 PIIGIGTAAVKT
+62 PIVGIGTAAVKT

-83 KVASLSGAQ
+83 KVSSLSGAT
-92 GEQFE
+92 GEDFE
-97 SLRDKA
+97 DLRKKA

-108 KTMYSAT
+108 QTMYSAT

-126 AGWNTE
+126 AGWGTE

-151 LGTASDIVTDG
+151 LGRASDIVTDG
-162 LTAMGLSAKDAAH
+162 LTAMGLTAQDAAH
-175 FADVMAVTMSKSN
+175 FADVLAVAMSKSN
-188 TDVNQLGEAFKYVAP
+188 TDVDQLGEAFKYVAP
-203 LAGAMGYKIED
+203 LAGAMGYNIED
-214 LSLALGLMA
+214 LSIALGLMA
-223 NSGIKASQGGTS
+223 NAGIKASQGGTS
-235 LRRILQNL
+235 LRRVLQNL
-243 SDPTDE
+243 SNPTE
-249 VAGAMKKL
+249 KVAGAMEDL
-257 GISMFNPEDGSA
+257 GISMFNPDGSA

-278 LRGSMRGL
+278 LRESMRDL
-286 SDEEQAM
+286 SQEEQAM
-293 YANTIAG
+293 YASTIAG

-312 ASDEDFNNLANAI
+312 ASDKDFNNLTDAI
-325 YNADGA
+325 YNANGA

-337 TMTNNLKGSVT
+337 TMTNNLQGSVT

-364 LVPLIKEVVSMIQ
+364 LVPLIKDVVKMIQ

-396 VALVVASIGPLIS
+396 VALVVASIGPLIT
-409 IVGKLFTTIS
+409 IIGKLFTTIS
-419 TVVKFIQ
+419 TVVKFVQ
-426 ALTANPILI
+426 LLTANPVIV

-441 AAIGGLVGTIITNWD
+441 AAIGGLVVTIITNWD

-480 LSFIE
+480 LNFIE

-495 ANLFKGLWEGL
+495 AKLFTGFWNGL

-513 TDWVSNGVKTLTE
+513 TDWVSNGVKTLAE

-532 WFSDNG
+532 WFSDDG
-538 NTKSGYRRSFAAG
+538 NTKSGYGRSFAAG
-551 LDSVPYD
+551 LDNVPYD

-568 RVLTAQENKKY
+568 RVLTAQENKEY
-579 NTGRAANSGNTYNFY
+579 NAGKTAGTGNTYNFY

>member
-24 ETAANSLQGYGSRLQ
+24 ETAINSLQGYGSRLQ
-39 GSMDSIGKK
+39 GSMNSIGKK
-48 TTSAGKSLTTKITL
+48 LTSAGKNLTTKVTL
-62 PIIGIGTAAVKT
+62 PIVGIGTAAVKT
-74 SMDFEAAMS
+74 SMDFEAAMD

-92 GEQFE
+92 GENFDR
-97 SLRDKA
+97 LRDKA

-108 KTMYSAT
+108 QTMYSAT

-203 LAGAMGYKIED
+203 LAGAMGYSIED
-214 LSLALGLMA
+214 LNLALGLMA
-223 NSGIKASQGGTS
+223 NAGIKASQGGTS
-235 LRRILQNL
+235 LRRVLQNL
-243 SDPTDE
+243 SNPTDK
-249 VAGAMKKL
+249 VAVAMEKL
-257 GISMFNPEDGSA
+257 GISMFNPDGSA

-278 LRGSMRGL
+278 LRESMRGL
-286 SDEEQAM
+286 SEEEQAM
-293 YANTIAG
+293 YASTIAG

-312 ASDEDFNNLANAI
+312 ASDKDFNNLTDAI
-325 YNADGA
+325 YNANGA

-337 TMTNNLKGSVT
+337 TMTNNLQGSVT

-364 LVPLIKEVVSMIQ
+364 LVPLIKEVVSMLQ

-396 VALVVASIGPLIS
+396 VALVVASIGPLIT
-409 IVGKLFTTIS
+409 IIGKLFTSIS
-419 TVVKFIQ
+419 TVVKFVQ
-426 ALTANPILI
+426 LLSANPVIL
-435 LVAAIA
+435 LVTAIA

-480 LSFIE
+480 LNFIE

-495 ANLFKGLWEGL
+495 AKLFTGFWDGL
-506 KSVWTKI
+506 KSMWTKI
-513 TDWVSNGVKTLTE
+513 TDWVSNGVKTLAE

-538 NTKSGYRRSFAAG
+538 NTNSGYRRSYAAG
-551 LDSVPYD
+551 LDNVPYD

-568 RVLTAQENKKY
+568 RVLTAQENKEY
-579 NTGRAANSGNTYNFY
+579 SAGRAINSGNTYNFY

>member
-24 ETAANSLQGYGSRLQ
+24 ETAINSLQGYGSRLQ
-39 GSMDSIGKK
+39 GSMDSVGKK
-48 TTSAGKSLTTKITL
+48 LTSAGKNLTKKVTL
-62 PIIGIGTAAVKT
+62 PIVGIGTAAVKT
-74 SMDFEAAMS
+74 SMDFEAAMD

-92 GEQFE
+92 GENFD

-203 LAGAMGYKIED
+203 LAGAMGYSIED
-214 LSLALGLMA
+214 LNLALGLMA
-223 NSGIKASQGGTS
+223 NAGIKASQGGTS
-235 LRRILQNL
+235 LRRVLQNL
-243 SDPTDE
+243 SDPTDK
-249 VAGAMKKL
+249 VAGAMEDL
-257 GISMFNPEDGSA
+257 GISMFNPDGSA

-278 LRGSMRGL
+278 LRESMRGL

-312 ASDEDFNNLANAI
+312 ASDEDFNNLTDAI
-325 YNADGA
+325 YNANGA

-337 TMTNNLKGSVT
+337 TMTNNLNGSVT

-364 LVPLIKEVVSMIQ
+364 LVPLIKDVVKMIQ

-396 VALVVASIGPLIS
+396 VALVVASIGPLIT
-409 IVGKLFTTIS
+409 IIGKLFTTIS
-419 TVVKFIQ
+419 TVVKFVK
-426 ALTANPILI
+426 LLSANPVIL
-435 LVAAIA
+435 LVTAIA

-480 LSFIE
+480 LNFIE

-495 ANLFKGLWEGL
+495 AKLFTGFWNGL

-513 TDWVSNGVKTLTE
+513 TDWVSNGVKTLAE

-532 WFSDNG
+532 WFSDDG
-538 NTKSGYRRSFAAG
+538 NTKSGYGRSFAAG
-551 LDSVPYD
+551 LDNVPYD

-568 RVLTAQENKKY
+568 RVLTAQENKEY
-579 NTGRAANSGNTYNFY
+579 NAGRATNSGNTYNFY

>member
-24 ETAANSLQGYGSRLQ
+24 ETAINSLQGYGSRLQ

-48 TTSAGKSLTTKITL
+48 LTSAGKNLTTKVTL
-62 PIIGIGTAAVKT
+62 PIVGIGTAAVKT
-74 SMDFEAAMS
+74 SMDFEAAMD

-92 GEQFE
+92 GENFDR
-97 SLRDKA
+97 LRDKA

-151 LGTASDIVTDG
+151 LGRASDIVTDG
-162 LTAMGLSAKDAAH
+162 LTAMGLTAQDAAH
-175 FADVMAVTMSKSN
+175 FADVLAVAMSKSN
-188 TDVNQLGEAFKYVAP
+188 TDVDQLGEAFKYVAP
-203 LAGAMGYKIED
+203 LAGAMGYNIED
-214 LSLALGLMA
+214 LSIALGLMA
-223 NSGIKASQGGTS
+223 NAGIKASQGGTS
-235 LRRILQNL
+235 LRRVLQNL
-243 SDPTDE
+243 SNPTE
-249 VAGAMKKL
+249 KVAGAMADL
-257 GISMFNPEDGSA
+257 GISMFNPDGSA

-278 LRGSMRGL
+278 LRESMRNL
-286 SDEEQAM
+286 SQEEQAM
-293 YANTIAG
+293 YASTIAG

-312 ASDEDFNNLANAI
+312 ASEDDFNNLTNAI

-364 LVPLIKEVVSMIQ
+364 LVPLIKDVVKMIQ
-377 GWVEHLNSLDET
+377 GWVEHINSLDET

-396 VALVVASIGPLIS
+396 VALVVASIGPLIT
-409 IVGKLFTTIS
+409 IIGKLFTTIS
-419 TVVKFIQ
+419 TVVKFVQ
-426 ALTANPILI
+426 LLTANPVLI

-480 LSFIE
+480 LNFIE

-495 ANLFKGLWEGL
+495 AKLFTGFWNGL

-513 TDWVSNGVKTLTE
+513 TDWVSNGVKTLAE

-532 WFSDNG
+532 WFSDDG
-538 NTKSGYRRSFAAG
+538 NTKSGYGRSFAAG
-551 LDSVPYD
+551 LDNVPYD

-568 RVLTAQENKKY
+568 RVLTAQENKEY
-579 NTGRAANSGNTYNFY
+579 NAGRATNSGNTYNFY

>member
-24 ETAANSLQGYGSRLQ
+24 ETAINSLQGYGSRLQ
-39 GSMDSIGKK
+39 VSMDSVGKK
-48 TTSAGKSLTTKITL
+48 LTSAGKSLTTKVTL
-62 PIIGIGTAAVKT
+62 PIVGIGTAAVKT

-92 GEQFE
+92 GEQFD

-108 KTMYSAT
+108 QTMYSAT

-235 LRRILQNL
+235 LRRVLQNL
-243 SDPTDE
+243 SDPTGE
-249 VAGAMKKL
+249 VAGAMEKL
-257 GISMFNPEDGSA
+257 GISMFNPDGSA

-286 SDEEQAM
+286 SEEEQAM

-312 ASDEDFNNLANAI
+312 ASDKDFNNLANAI

-358 ISMGDL
+358 ISIGDL
-364 LVPLIKEVVSMIQ
+364 LVPLIRKVVSMIQ

-396 VALVVASIGPLIS
+396 IALVVAAIGPLIL
-409 IVGKLFTTIS
+409 IVGKLFTAIS
-419 TVVKFIQ
+419 TVVKFVQ
-426 ALTANPILI
+426 LLSANPILI

-485 NLFPGFKEAG
+485 GLFPGFKEAG
-495 ANLFKGLWEGL
+495 ANLFRGLWEGL

-513 TDWVSNGVKTLTE
+513 TDWVSNGVKTLAE

-532 WFSDNG
+532 WFGDDG
-538 NTKSGYRRSFAAG
+538 NTKSGYGRSFAAG

-568 RVLTAQENKKY
+568 RVLTAQENKEY
-579 NTGRAANSGNTYNFY
+579 NTGRTTNSGNTYNFY

>member
-24 ETAANSLQGYGSRLQ
+24 ETAINSLQGYGSRLQ
-39 GSMDSIGKK
+39 VSMDSVGKK
-48 TTSAGKSLTTKITL
+48 LTSAGKNLTTKVTL
-62 PIIGIGTAAVKT
+62 PIVGIGTAAIKA
-74 SMDFEAAMS
+74 SIDFESAMD

-92 GEQFE
+92 GEQFD

-103 LEMGA
+103 IEMGA

-126 AGWNTE
+126 AGWNTKE
-132 DMLNGLEPI
+132 MLVGLEPV

-151 LGTASDIVTDG
+151 LGTASNIVTNG
-162 LTAMGLSAKDAAH
+162 LIAMGLSANDAAH
-175 FADVMAVTMSKSN
+175 FADVMAVTMSKSS

-203 LAGAMGYKIED
+203 LAGSMGYSIED
-214 LSLALGLMA
+214 LSLALGIMA
-223 NSGIKASQGGTS
+223 NAGIQASQGGTS
-235 LRRILQNL
+235 LRRILLNL

-249 VAGAMKKL
+249 VAVAMEKL
-257 GISMFNPEDGSA
+257 GISMFNPDGSA

-278 LRGSMRGL
+278 LRGAMKGL
-286 SDEEQAM
+286 TDEEKAQ
-293 YANTIAG
+293 YAATIAG

-307 LAIVN
+307 LAIVD
-312 ASDEDFNNLANAI
+312 ASDEKFNGLANAI
-325 YNADGA
+325 NTSDNAA
-331 GMEMYD
+331 LNMYD
-337 TMTNNLKGSVT
+337 TMTNNLKGSLD
-348 ELMSALESLM
+348 ELMSALEALGISLGE
-358 ISMGDL
+358 IL
-364 LVPLIKEVVSMIQ
+364 TPIITNVVRTLQ
-377 GWVEHLNSLDET
+377 GWVEKLDDLDET

-396 VALVVASIGPLIS
+396 IALVVAAIGPLIL
-409 IVGKLFTTIS
+409 IVGKLFTAIS
-419 TVVKFIQ
+419 TVVKFVQ
-426 ALTANPILI
+426 LLSANPIII

-485 NLFPGFKEAG
+485 GLFPGFKEAG
-495 ANLFKGLWEGL
+495 ANLFRGLWEGL

-513 TDWVSNGVKTLTE
+513 TDWVSNGVKTLAE

-532 WFSDNG
+532 WFGDDG
-538 NTKSGYRRSFAAG
+538 NTKSGYGRSFAAG
-551 LDSVPYD
+551 LDNVPYD

-568 RVLTAQENKKY
+568 RVLTAQENKEY
-579 NTGRAANSGNTYNFY
+579 NTGRATNSGNTYNFY

>member
-1 MSVEVGSAYATL
+1 MSIEVGSAYATL

-24 ETAANSLQGYGSRLQ
+24 ETAINSLQGYGSRLQ
-39 GSMDSIGKK
+39 VSMDSVGKK
-48 TTSAGKSLTTKITL
+48 LTSAGKNLTTKVTL
-62 PIIGIGTAAVKT
+62 PIVGIGTAAMKA
-74 SMDFEAAMS
+74 SIDFESAMD

-92 GEQFE
+92 GEQFD

-103 LEMGA
+103 IEMGA

-126 AGWNTE
+126 AGWNTKE
-132 DMLNGLEPI
+132 MLVGLEPV

-151 LGTASDIVTDG
+151 LGTASNIVTNG
-162 LTAMGLSAKDAAH
+162 LIAMGLSANDAAH
-175 FADVMAVTMSKSN
+175 FADVMAVTMSKSS

-203 LAGAMGYKIED
+203 LAGSMGYSIED
-214 LSLALGLMA
+214 LSLALGIMA
-223 NSGIKASQGGTS
+223 NAGIQASQGGTS
-235 LRRILQNL
+235 LRRILLNL

-249 VAGAMKKL
+249 VAVAMEKL
-257 GISMFNPEDGSA
+257 GISMFNPDGSA

-278 LRGSMRGL
+278 LRGAMKGL
-286 SDEEQAM
+286 TDEEKAQ
-293 YANTIAG
+293 YAATIAE

-307 LAIVN
+307 LAIVD
-312 ASDEDFNNLANAI
+312 ASDEKFNGLANAI
-325 YNADGA
+325 NTSDNAA
-331 GMEMYD
+331 LNMYD
-337 TMTNNLKGSVT
+337 TMTNNLKGSLD
-348 ELMSALESLM
+348 ELMSALETLGISLGE
-358 ISMGDL
+358 IL
-364 LVPLIKEVVSMIQ
+364 TPIITNVVRTLQ
-377 GWVEHLNSLDET
+377 GWVEKLDDLDET

-396 VALVVASIGPLIS
+396 IALVVAAIGPLIL
-409 IVGKLFTTIS
+409 IVGKLFTAIS
-419 TVVKFIQ
+419 TVVKFVQ
-426 ALTANPILI
+426 LLSANPIII

-485 NLFPGFKEAG
+485 GLFPGFKEAG
-495 ANLFKGLWEGL
+495 ANLFRGLWEGL

-513 TDWVSNGVKTLTE
+513 TDWVSNGVKTLAE

-532 WFSDNG
+532 WFGDDG
-538 NTKSGYRRSFAAG
+538 NTKSGYGRSFAAG
-551 LDSVPYD
+551 LDNVPYD

-568 RVLTAQENKKY
+568 RVLTAQENKEY
-579 NTGRAANSGNTYNFY
+579 NTGRATNSGNTYNFY

>member
-24 ETAANSLQGYGSRLQ
+24 ETAINSLQGYGSRLQ

-48 TTSAGKSLTTKITL
+48 LTSAGKKLTTKVTL
-62 PIIGIGTAAVKT
+62 PIVGIGTAAVKT
-74 SMDFEAAMS
+74 SMDFEAAMD

-92 GEQFE
+92 GENFDR
-97 SLRDKA
+97 LRDKA

-108 KTMYSAT
+108 QTMYSAT

-126 AGWNTE
+126 AGWDTE

-162 LTAMGLSAKDAAH
+162 LTAIGLSAKDAAH

-235 LRRILQNL
+235 LRRVLQNL
-243 SDPTDE
+243 SNPTDK
-249 VAGAMKKL
+249 VAGAMAKL
-257 GISMFNPEDGSA
+257 GISMFNPDGSA

-278 LRGSMRGL
+278 LRESMRGL
-286 SDEEQAM
+286 SEEEQAM
-293 YANTIAG
+293 YASTIAG

-312 ASDEDFNNLANAI
+312 TSDEDFNKLADAI

-337 TMTNNLKGSVT
+337 TMTNNLQGSVT

-364 LVPLIKEVVSMIQ
+364 LVPLIKKVVNMLQ

-396 VALVVASIGPLIS
+396 IALVVASIGPLIT
-409 IVGKLFTTIS
+409 IIGKLFTTIS
-419 TVVKFIQ
+419 TVVKFVQ

-480 LSFIE
+480 LNFIE

-495 ANLFKGLWEGL
+495 ANLFRGLWEGL
-506 KSVWTKI
+506 KSVWSSI
-513 TDWVSNGVKTLTE
+513 TTWATNAFESLKRA
-526 LLNPKN
+526 LNPST
-532 WFSDNG
+532 WFDSS
-538 NTKSGYRRSFAAG
+538 TRSSGYGRSFAAG
-551 LDSVPYD
+551 LDNVPYD

-568 RVLTAQENKKY
+568 RVLTAQENKEY
-579 NTGRAANSGNTYNFY
+579 NAGRATNSGNTYNFY

>member
-48 TTSAGKSLTTKITL
+48 TTSAGKSLITKITL

-223 NSGIKASQGGTS
+223 NLSSISS
-235 LRRILQNL
+235 SPLR
-243 SDPTDE
+243 
-249 VAGAMKKL
+249 
-257 GISMFNPEDGSA
+257 
-269 KSLYDLMVE
+269 
-278 LRGSMRGL
+278 
-286 SDEEQAM
+286 
-293 YANTIAG
+293 
-300 STGLSGL
+300 
-307 LAIVN
+307 
-312 ASDEDFNNLANAI
+312 
-325 YNADGA
+325 
-331 GMEMYD
+331 
-337 TMTNNLKGSVT
+337 
-348 ELMSALESLM
+348 
-358 ISMGDL
+358 
-364 LVPLIKEVVSMIQ
+364 
-377 GWVEHLNSLDET
+377 
-389 QKQQIIQ
+389 
-396 VALVVASIGPLIS
+396 
-409 IVGKLFTTIS
+409 
-419 TVVKFIQ
+419 
-426 ALTANPILI
+426 
-435 LVAAIA
+435 
-441 AAIGGLVGTIITNWD
+441 
-456 KTKSATEN
+456 
-464 VWNGIKLFVT
+464 
-474 NVVNGL
+474 
-480 LSFIE
+480 
-485 NLFPGFKEAG
+485 
-495 ANLFKGLWEGL
+495 
-506 KSVWTKI
+506 
-513 TDWVSNGVKTLTE
+513 
-526 LLNPKN
+526 
-532 WFSDNG
+532 
-538 NTKSGYRRSFAAG
+538 
-551 LDSVPYD
+551 
-558 GYKATLHKGE
+558 
-568 RVLTAQENKKY
+568 
-579 NTGRAANSGNTYNFY
+579 
-594 SPKAIDVAQAKRM
+594 
-607 LDSVTKQQSLGLDL
+607 
-621 G
+621 

>member
-24 ETAANSLQGYGSRLQ
+24 ETAINSLQGYGSRLQ
-39 GSMDSIGKK
+39 GSMDSVGKK
-48 TTSAGKSLTTKITL
+48 LTSAGKNLTKKVTL
-62 PIIGIGTAAVKT
+62 PIVGIGTAAVKT
-74 SMDFEAAMS
+74 SMDFEAAMD

-92 GEQFE
+92 GENFDR
-97 SLRDKA
+97 LRDKA

-108 KTMYSAT
+108 QTMYSAT

-126 AGWNTE
+126 AGWDTE

-203 LAGAMGYKIED
+203 LAGSLGYSVED
-214 LSLALGLMA
+214 LNLALGLMA
-223 NSGIKASQGGTS
+223 NAGIKASQGGTS
-235 LRRILQNL
+235 LRRTLMNL

-249 VAGAMKKL
+249 VAAAMEKL
-257 GISMFNPEDGSA
+257 GISMFNPDGSA

-278 LRGSMRGL
+278 LRESMSGL
-286 SDEEQAM
+286 SEEEQAM
-293 YANTIAG
+293 YASTIAG
-300 STGLSGL
+300 ATGLSGL
-307 LAIVN
+307 LAVVN
-312 ASDEDFNNLANAI
+312 ASDEDFNKLAEAI

-364 LVPLIKEVVSMIQ
+364 LVPLIKDVVKMIQ

-396 VALVVASIGPLIS
+396 VALVVASIGPLIT
-409 IVGKLFTTIS
+409 IIGKLFTSIS
-419 TVVKFIQ
+419 TVVKFVQ
-426 ALTANPILI
+426 ALTANPVLI

-480 LSFIE
+480 LNFIE

-495 ANLFKGLWEGL
+495 ANLFEGLWEGL
-506 KSVWTKI
+506 KSVWSRI
-513 TDWVSNGVKTLTE
+513 TDWATSAFESLKRA
-526 LLNPKN
+526 LNPST
-532 WFSDNG
+532 WFDSS
-538 NTKSGYRRSFAAG
+538 TRSSGYGRSFAAG
-551 LDSVPYD
+551 LDNVPYD

-568 RVLTAQENKKY
+568 RVLTAQENKNY
-579 NTGRAANSGNTYNFY
+579 NAGRTTNSGNTYNFY

>member
-24 ETAANSLQGYGSRLQ
+24 ETAANSLQGYGSKLQ

-92 GEQFE
+92 GEQFD

-249 VAGAMKKL
+249 VAGAMEKL
-257 GISMFNPEDGSA
+257 GISMFNPDGSA

-364 LVPLIKEVVSMIQ
+364 LVPLIKKVVSMIQ

-426 ALTANPILI
+426 ALTANPVLI

-464 VWNGIKLFVT
+464 IWNGIKLFVT

-513 TDWVSNGVKTLTE
+513 TDWVSNGVKTLAE

-538 NTKSGYRRSFAAG
+538 NPKPRYRRSFAAG

-568 RVLTAQENKKY
+568 RVLTAQENKEY
-579 NTGRAANSGNTYNFY
+579 NTGRATNSGNNYNFY

>member
-24 ETAANSLQGYGSRLQ
+24 ETAINSLQGYGSRLQ
-39 GSMDSIGKK
+39 GSMDSVGKK
-48 TTSAGKSLTTKITL
+48 LTSAGKNLTKKVTL
-62 PIIGIGTAAVKT
+62 PIVGIGTAAVKT

-92 GEQFE
+92 GEQFDR
-97 SLRDKA
+97 LREKA
-103 LEMGA
+103 IEMGA
-108 KTMYSAT
+108 QTMYSAT

-126 AGWNTE
+126 AGWDTE
-132 DMLNGLEPI
+132 DMLDGLEPI

-151 LGTASDIVTDG
+151 LGRASDIVTDG
-162 LTAMGLSAKDAAH
+162 LTAMGLTAKDAAH

-203 LAGAMGYKIED
+203 LAGAMGYSIED
-214 LSLALGLMA
+214 LNLALGLMA
-223 NSGIKASQGGTS
+223 NAGIKASQGGTS
-235 LRRILQNL
+235 LRRVLQNL
-243 SDPTDE
+243 SNPTDK
-249 VAGAMKKL
+249 VAGAMAKL
-257 GISMFNPEDGSA
+257 GISMFNPDGSA

-278 LRGSMRGL
+278 LRESIRGL
-286 SDEEQAM
+286 SEEEQAM
-293 YANTIAG
+293 YASTIAG

-312 ASDEDFNNLANAI
+312 ASDEDFNKLTDAI

-337 TMTNNLKGSVT
+337 TMTNNLQGSVT

-364 LVPLIKEVVSMIQ
+364 LVPLIKEVVSMLQ

-396 VALVVASIGPLIS
+396 VALVVASIGPLIT
-409 IVGKLFTTIS
+409 IIGKLFTSIS
-419 TVVKFIQ
+419 TVVKFVQ
-426 ALTANPILI
+426 ALTANPVIL
-435 LVAAIA
+435 LVTAIA

-480 LSFIE
+480 LNFIE

-495 ANLFKGLWEGL
+495 ANLFRGLWEGL
-506 KSVWTKI
+506 KSVWSRI
-513 TDWVSNGVKTLTE
+513 TDWATSAFDSLKNA
-526 LLNPKN
+526 LNPST
-532 WFSDNG
+532 WFDSS
-538 NTKSGYRRSFAAG
+538 TRSSRYGRSYAAG

-568 RVLTAQENKKY
+568 RVLTAQENKEY
-579 NTGRAANSGNTYNFY
+579 NAGRATNSGNTYNFY

>member
-1 MSVEVGSAYATL
+1 MIIEVGSAYATL

-24 ETAANSLQGYGSRLQ
+24 ETAINSLQGYGSRLQ
-39 GSMDSIGKK
+39 VSMDSVGKK
-48 TTSAGKSLTTKITL
+48 LTSAGKNLTTKVTL
-62 PIIGIGTAAVKT
+62 PIVGIGTAAMKA
-74 SMDFEAAMS
+74 SIDFESAMD

-92 GEQFE
+92 GEQFD

-103 LEMGA
+103 IEMGA

-126 AGWNTE
+126 AGWNTKE
-132 DMLNGLEPI
+132 MLVGLEPV

-151 LGTASDIVTDG
+151 LGTASNIVTNG
-162 LTAMGLSAKDAAH
+162 LIAMGLSANDAAH
-175 FADVMAVTMSKSN
+175 FADVMAVTMSKSS

-203 LAGAMGYKIED
+203 LAGSMGYSIED
-214 LSLALGLMA
+214 LSLALGIMA
-223 NSGIKASQGGTS
+223 NAGIQASQGGTS
-235 LRRILQNL
+235 LRRILLNL

-249 VAGAMKKL
+249 VAVAMEKL
-257 GISMFNPEDGSA
+257 GISMFNPDGSA

-278 LRGSMRGL
+278 LRGAMKGL
-286 SDEEQAM
+286 TDEEKAQ
-293 YANTIAG
+293 YAATIAG

-307 LAIVN
+307 LAIVD
-312 ASDEDFNNLANAI
+312 ASDEKFNGLANAI
-325 YNADGA
+325 NTSDNAA
-331 GMEMYD
+331 LNMYD
-337 TMTNNLKGSVT
+337 TMTNNLKGSLD
-348 ELMSALESLM
+348 ELMSALEALGISLGE
-358 ISMGDL
+358 IL
-364 LVPLIKEVVSMIQ
+364 TPIITNVVRTLQ
-377 GWVEHLNSLDET
+377 GWVEKLDDLDET

-396 VALVVASIGPLIS
+396 IALVVAAIGPLIL
-409 IVGKLFTTIS
+409 IVGKLFTAIS
-419 TVVKFIQ
+419 TVVKFVQ
-426 ALTANPILI
+426 LLSANPIII

-485 NLFPGFKEAG
+485 GLFPGFKEAG
-495 ANLFKGLWEGL
+495 ANLFRGLWEGL

-513 TDWVSNGVKTLTE
+513 TDWVSNGVKTLAE

-532 WFSDNG
+532 WFGDDG
-538 NTKSGYRRSFAAG
+538 NTKSGYGRSFAAG
-551 LDSVPYD
+551 LDNVPYD

-568 RVLTAQENKKY
+568 RVLTAQENKEY
-579 NTGRAANSGNTYNFY
+579 NTGRATNSGNTYNFY

>member
-24 ETAANSLQGYGSRLQ
+24 ETAINSLQGYGSRLQ
-39 GSMDSIGKK
+39 GSMDSVGKK
-48 TTSAGKSLTTKITL
+48 LTSAGKNLTKKVTL
-62 PIIGIGTAAVKT
+62 PIVGIGTAAVKT

-92 GEQFE
+92 GEQFDR
-97 SLRDKA
+97 LREKA
-103 LEMGA
+103 IEMGA
-108 KTMYSAT
+108 QTMYSAT

-126 AGWNTE
+126 AGWDTE
-132 DMLNGLEPI
+132 DMLDGLEPI

-151 LGTASDIVTDG
+151 LGRASDIVTDG
-162 LTAMGLSAKDAAH
+162 LTAMGLTAKDAAH
-175 FADVMAVTMSKSN
+175 FADVLAVAMSKSN

-203 LAGAMGYKIED
+203 LAGAMGYNIED

-223 NSGIKASQGGTS
+223 NAGIKASQGGTS
-235 LRRILQNL
+235 LRRVLQNL
-243 SDPTDE
+243 SNPTDK
-249 VAGAMKKL
+249 VAGAMEKL
-257 GISMFNPEDGSA
+257 GISMFNPDGSA

-278 LRGSMRGL
+278 LRESMRGL
-286 SDEEQAM
+286 SEEEQAM
-293 YANTIAG
+293 YASTIAG

-312 ASDEDFNNLANAI
+312 ASDEDFNTLTDAI
-325 YNADGA
+325 YNANGA

-337 TMTNNLKGSVT
+337 TMTNNLQGSVT

-364 LVPLIKEVVSMIQ
+364 LVPLIKEVVSMLQ

-396 VALVVASIGPLIS
+396 VALVVASIGPLIT
-409 IVGKLFTTIS
+409 IIGKLFTSIS
-419 TVVKFIQ
+419 TVVKFVQ
-426 ALTANPILI
+426 LLSANPVIL
-435 LVAAIA
+435 LVTAIA
-441 AAIGGLVGTIITNWD
+441 AAIGGLVGTIIANWD

-480 LSFIE
+480 LNFIE

-495 ANLFKGLWEGL
+495 ANLFRGLWEGL
-506 KSVWTKI
+506 KSVWSSI
-513 TDWVSNGVKTLTE
+513 TTWATNAFDSLKNA
-526 LLNPKN
+526 LNPST
-532 WFSDNG
+532 WFDSS
-538 NTKSGYRRSFAAG
+538 TRSSRYGRSYAAG
-551 LDSVPYD
+551 LDNVPYD

-568 RVLTAQENKKY
+568 RVLTAQENKEY
-579 NTGRAANSGNTYNFY
+579 NAGRATNSGNTYNFY

>member
-24 ETAANSLQGYGSRLQ
+24 ETAMNSLQGYGNKLQ
-39 GSMDSIGKK
+39 VSMDSVGKK
-48 TTSAGKSLTTKITL
+48 LTSAGKSLTTKATL

-74 SMDFEAAMS
+74 SMDFESAMS

-92 GEQFE
+92 GEQFD

-243 SDPTDE
+243 SKPTDE
-249 VAGAMKKL
+249 VATAMKEL
-257 GISMFNPEDGSA
+257 GISMFNPDGSA
-269 KSLYDLMVE
+269 KSLYDLMIE
-278 LRGSMRGL
+278 LRGSMKGL

-312 ASDEDFNNLANAI
+312 ASDEDFNTLANAI

-331 GMEMYD
+331 GMKMYD
-337 TMTNNLKGSVT
+337 TMTDNLKGSVT

-364 LVPLIKEVVSMIQ
+364 LVPLIRKVVGMLQ

-419 TVVKFIQ
+419 TVVKFVQ
-426 ALTANPILI
+426 ALTANPVLI

-480 LSFIE
+480 LGFIE

-495 ANLFKGLWEGL
+495 VKLFTGLWDGL

-513 TDWVSNGVKTLTE
+513 TNWVSNGVKTLAE

-538 NTKSGYRRSFAAG
+538 NPKSGYGRSFAAG

-568 RVLTAQENKKY
+568 RVLTAQENKEY
-579 NTGRAANSGNTYNFY
+579 NTGRATNSGNTYNFY

>member
-24 ETAANSLQGYGSRLQ
+24 ETAINSLQGYGSRLQ

-48 TTSAGKSLTTKITL
+48 LTSAGKNLTKKVTL
-62 PIIGIGTAAVKT
+62 PIVGIGTAAVKT
-74 SMDFEAAMS
+74 SMDFEAAMD

-92 GEQFE
+92 GENFD

-126 AGWNTE
+126 AGWDTE

-203 LAGAMGYKIED
+203 LAGAMGYSIED
-214 LSLALGLMA
+214 LNLALGLMA
-223 NSGIKASQGGTS
+223 NAGIKASQGGTS
-235 LRRILQNL
+235 LRRVLQNL
-243 SDPTDE
+243 SNPTDE
-249 VAGAMKKL
+249 VAAAMEKL
-257 GISMFNPEDGSA
+257 GISMFNPDGSA

-278 LRGSMRGL
+278 LRESIRGL
-286 SDEEQAM
+286 SEEEQAM
-293 YANTIAG
+293 YASTIAG

-312 ASDEDFNNLANAI
+312 ASDEDFNKLADAI

-364 LVPLIKEVVSMIQ
+364 LVPLIKDVVKMIQ

-396 VALVVASIGPLIS
+396 VALVVASIGPLIT
-409 IVGKLFTTIS
+409 IIGKLFTSIS
-419 TVVKFIQ
+419 TVVKFVQ
-426 ALTANPILI
+426 ALTANPVLI

-480 LSFIE
+480 LNFIE

-495 ANLFKGLWEGL
+495 ANLFEGLWEGL
-506 KSVWTKI
+506 KSVWSRI
-513 TDWVSNGVKTLTE
+513 TDWATSAFESLKRA
-526 LLNPKN
+526 LNPST
-532 WFSDNG
+532 WFDSS
-538 NTKSGYRRSFAAG
+538 TRSSGYGRSFAAG
-551 LDSVPYD
+551 LDNVPYD

-568 RVLTAQENKKY
+568 RVLTAQENKNY
-579 NTGRAANSGNTYNFY
+579 NAGRTTNSGNTYNFY

>member
-24 ETAANSLQGYGSRLQ
+24 ETAINSLQGYGSRLQ
-39 GSMDSIGKK
+39 GSMDSVGKK
-48 TTSAGKSLTTKITL
+48 LTSAGKNLTKKVTL
-62 PIIGIGTAAVKT
+62 PIVGIGTAAVKT

-92 GEQFE
+92 GEQFDR
-97 SLRDKA
+97 LRDKA
-103 LEMGA
+103 IEMGA
-108 KTMYSAT
+108 QTMYSAT

-126 AGWNTE
+126 AGWDTE
-132 DMLNGLEPI
+132 DMLDGLEPI

-151 LGTASDIVTDG
+151 LGRASDIVTDG
-162 LTAMGLSAKDAAH
+162 LTAMGLTAKDAAH
-175 FADVMAVTMSKSN
+175 FADVLAVAMSKSN

-203 LAGAMGYKIED
+203 LAGAMGYNIED

-223 NSGIKASQGGTS
+223 NAGIKASQGGTS
-235 LRRILQNL
+235 LRRVLQNL
-243 SDPTDE
+243 SNPTDK
-249 VAGAMKKL
+249 VAGAMEKL
-257 GISMFNPEDGSA
+257 GISMFNPDGSA

-278 LRGSMRGL
+278 LRESMRGL
-286 SDEEQAM
+286 SEEEQAM
-293 YANTIAG
+293 YASTIAG

-312 ASDEDFNNLANAI
+312 ASDEDFNTLTDAI
-325 YNADGA
+325 YNANGA

-337 TMTNNLKGSVT
+337 TMTNNLQGSVN

-364 LVPLIKEVVSMIQ
+364 LVPLIKEVVSMLQ

-396 VALVVASIGPLIS
+396 VALVVASIGPLIT
-409 IVGKLFTTIS
+409 IIGKLFTSIS
-419 TVVKFIQ
+419 TVVKFVQ
-426 ALTANPILI
+426 LLSANPVIL
-435 LVAAIA
+435 LVTAIA
-441 AAIGGLVGTIITNWD
+441 AAIGGLVGTIIANWD

-480 LSFIE
+480 LNFIE

-495 ANLFKGLWEGL
+495 ANLFRGLWEGL
-506 KSVWTKI
+506 KSVWSSI
-513 TDWVSNGVKTLTE
+513 TTWATNAFDSLKNA
-526 LLNPKN
+526 LNPST
-532 WFSDNG
+532 WFDSS
-538 NTKSGYRRSFAAG
+538 TRSSRYGRSYAAG
-551 LDSVPYD
+551 LDNVPYD

-568 RVLTAQENKKY
+568 RVLTAQENKEY
-579 NTGRAANSGNTYNFY
+579 NAGRATNSGNTYNFY